1 MWLGAISYSLYL
13 WHALVL
19 RAISPT
25 AYRPLTFAVW
35 LAATI
40 VVSALS
46 YRWIEQPFIR
56 MGRSIAASPGHDR
69 DSSGALS
76 PSSDLT
82 VSAPEE
88 ARSVSS
94 APNPAEAS

>member
-13 WHALVL
+13 WHTLVL

-46 YRWIEQPFIR
+46 YRWIEQPFVR
-56 MGRSIAASPGHDR
+56 PWPRSPQPRAADR
-69 DSSGALS
+69 DSSGTL

-82 VSAPEE
+82 VSTRPK
-88 ARSVSS
+88 RRFRVS